1 MRCNIRSVNYTLRS
15 VRTLNDPYASN
26 GSLSFLPP
34 HYHWPRSAH
43 CTLRSVKELNH
54 PYESNGSL
62 SFLPPSLTSNEVFFL
77 SLPNKMQYTIRELHS
92 TERKALN
99 DLYASNG
106 SLSFL
111 PPHYH
116 WPRSAHCTLRSVK
129 ELKNEVF
136 LLSLPNKM
144 PYTIRELYSTER
156 KST

>member
-1 MRCNIRSVNYTLRS
+1 MDRKAWRH
-15 VRTLNDPYASN
+15 LNLI
-26 GSLSFLPP
+26 SLLMKCKI
-34 HYHWPRSAH
+34 RSAH
-43 CTLRSVKELNH
+43 CTLQSVNKLNH

-129 ELKNEVF
+129 ELNHPYGSNGSLSFLPPSLTSNEVF
-136 LLSLPNKM
+136 FLCLPNKM
-144 PYTIRELYSTER
+144 QYTIRELYSTER